1 MCAHLIWASCIHFPL
16 CPDLSHPFVFL
27 FPSTHVSHSEEASR
41 SSLVLYFFGAIRS
54 IPSFLLR
61 IVSLISPPYFP
72 FILSSQLFFFSC
84 WSVLSAH
91 RGYTWAAVTAY
102 TDIPKKGGK
111 KLIVFMVSVLDP
123 LCLSQWENVTRTKA
137 AFDCF
142 SAGISQLTKVCMG
155 LWRYKSLCKC
165 LVVIIIIIII
175 NFKMPEV
182 GF

>member
-1 MCAHLIWASCIHFPL
+1 MHTSFE
-16 CPDLSHPFVFL
+16 HPVFIFL
-27 FPSTHVSHSEEASR
+27 FVLTLAILL
-41 SSLVLYFFGAIRS
+41 SSSFPPLTSVTLKRRVDHLCIIFFGAIRS
-54 IPSFLLR
+54 IPSFLLC

-72 FILSSQLFFFSC
+72 FILSSQFIFFSC
-84 WSVLSAH
+84 LSVLSTH

-165 LVVIIIIIII
+165 LVVIIIIMIII